1 MGKKQ
6 QPVVKKEFDPKTAA
20 QAVKPGGR
28 FKSAMTLGAGTY
40 SGRCTRYTRRTHAHR
55 RNDLNRTSI
64 QSRVP
69 FCLPLS
75 LSRSL
80 SPPQQTHPACSY
92 DLGRRWRRGG
102 GSSSRYADGHVLCTQ
117 RLPCTIKG
125 GGAAA
130 AVAPGSKGS
139 VVGRGMK
146 VRRMGVTASD
156 TTGVFGGLES

>member
-64 QSRVP
+64 QSRV
-69 FCLPLS
+69 LPAFLS
-75 LSRSL
+75 LSIAL
-80 SPPQQTHPACSY
+80 SRA
-92 DLGRRWRRGG
+92 L
-102 GSSSRYADGHVLCTQ
+102 SSSTN
-117 RLPCTIKG
+117 P
-125 GGAAA
+125 
-130 AVAPGSKGS
+130 S
-139 VVGRGMK
+139 GML
-146 VRRMGVTASD
+146 V
-156 TTGVFGGLES
+156 